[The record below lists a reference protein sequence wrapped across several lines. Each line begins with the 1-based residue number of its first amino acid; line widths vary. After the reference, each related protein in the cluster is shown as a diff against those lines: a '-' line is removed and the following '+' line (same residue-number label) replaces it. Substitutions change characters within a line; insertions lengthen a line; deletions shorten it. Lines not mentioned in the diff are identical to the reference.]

1 MRRYL
6 DRRWMLLLVA
16 VLTVTVTLS
25 ACGRK
30 GPPTHPEGSDY
41 PKTYP
46 QE

>member
-1 MRRYL
+1 MRRIGQ
-6 DRRWMLLLVA
+6 RRWMLLLVA
-16 VLTVTVTLS
+16 VLMVTMSLS

-41 PKTYP
+41 PKTFP